1 MITLLLGGA
10 RSGKSLVAERLA
22 ATLPEPVTYV
32 ATSPPESVSAD
43 ADLAARVA
51 AHRARR
57 PASWDTVEPGEQL
70 RSAVVAVV
78 GTLLIDGL
86 GAWVAA
92 RPDFD
97 VDIAG
102 LCRVVTAR
110 GGDTVIV
117 SDEAGLGVHPTSDAG
132 RRFRDALGEV
142 NQAVAAIADD
152 VLLVV
157 AGRTLRLERAGP
169 ASPGP
174 GRTSPGVAGAP
185 STSAS
190 RTTAEPAT
198 PGVAGLGREG
208 SGGEGAGR
216 KGAGREGPGRVH
228 SGVANPA
235 SVTPGGDSPGGESRG
250 PAGVGLASAGPA
262 DRGSQEPR
270 LEEWSG
276 RR

>member
-1 MITLLLGGA
+1 VIILLLGGA

-22 ATLPEPVTYV
+22 ATLPEPVSYV

-43 ADLAARVA
+43 PDMAARVA

-57 PASWDTVEPGEQL
+57 PASWRTIEPGEQL
-70 RSAVVAVV
+70 CTAVADLP

-97 VDIAG
+97 VDTSG
-102 LCRVVTAR
+102 LCRAVTTR

-117 SDEAGLGVHPTSDAG
+117 SDEVGLGVHPASDAG

-169 ASPGP
+169 GTQPRESPGRDGRRRAIPGVPNPPTDRPGGAVPGLASPGLASPGLASPGP
-174 GRTSPGVAGAP
+174 E
-185 STSAS
+185 
-190 RTTAEPAT
+190 EPT
-198 PGVAGLGREG
+198 
-208 SGGEGAGR
+208 
-216 KGAGREGPGRVH
+216 
-228 SGVANPA
+228 
-235 SVTPGGDSPGGESRG
+235 
-250 PAGVGLASAGPA
+250 
-262 DRGSQEPR
+262 
-270 LEEWSG
+270 LEEWRG
-276 RR
+276 RL

>member
-1 MITLLLGGA
+1 MIILLLGGA

-43 ADLAARVA
+43 ADMAARVA

-57 PASWDTVEPGEQL
+57 PASWYTVEPGEQVC
-70 RSAVVAVV
+70 SAVAALP

-86 GAWVAA
+86 GAWVAT

-102 LCRVVTAR
+102 LCRVVIAR

-117 SDEAGLGVHPTSDAG
+117 SDEVGLGVHPATDAG
-132 RRFRDALGEV
+132 RRFRDVLGEV

-157 AGRTLRLERAGP
+157 AGRTLRLDRAGP
-169 ASPGP
+169 ANP
-174 GRTSPGVAGAP
+174 
-185 STSAS
+185 
-190 RTTAEPAT
+190 
-198 PGVAGLGREG
+198 
-208 SGGEGAGR
+208 
-216 KGAGREGPGRVH
+216 GREGPGRANP
-228 SGVANPA
+228 GVANP
-235 SVTPGGDSPGGESRG
+235 PGGSPGLAGPGRASPGRASPGRANAG
-250 PAGVGLASAGPA
+250 PASAGLASAG
-262 DRGSQEPR
+262 REEPR
-270 LEEWSG
+270 LERWSG
-276 RR
+276 RP